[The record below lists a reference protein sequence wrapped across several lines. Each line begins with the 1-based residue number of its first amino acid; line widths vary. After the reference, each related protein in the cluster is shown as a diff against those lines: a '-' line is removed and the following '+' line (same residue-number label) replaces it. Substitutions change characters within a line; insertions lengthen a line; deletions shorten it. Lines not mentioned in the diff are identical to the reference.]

1 MHGYVENIATFTFSL
16 ANITSMCWSPDSQ
29 ILCSSGGKVIHVW
42 TNQVVLEETLRDLK
56 KQLESATSEAHKVRK
71 LQNDDVIICHYL
83 HFVSV
88 EEIVRENQRY

>member
-1 MHGYVENIATFTFSL
+1 MAVQQVPSLKQCTTVMKVTIHAWMCRKGTFTTFSL

-56 KQLESATSEAHKVRK
+56 KQLESATSEAHKVRNYK
-71 LQNDDVIICHYL
+71 MMM
-83 HFVSV
+83 
-88 EEIVRENQRY
+88 